1 MADELKF
8 PDPSEH
14 RGARDKDALDE
25 GTARAIRS
33 AYRPPVASGDAET
46 AYWNTLERRIMARV
60 ASAGLAQG
68 DQGWLSVLGSWAQ
81 VGLVAAAALFAV
93 GSAISSNLGEPDE
106 QLAYDGYIQVASP
119 DAVSATAEL
128 MSATDKSSL
137 HEAALQYVLTY

>member
-25 GTARAIRS
+25 GTARVIRS

-81 VGLVAAAALFAV
+81 VGLVAAAAIFAIAGAV
-93 GSAISSNLGEPDE
+93 SNRFGDTEE
-106 QLAYDGYIQVASP
+106 QVAYESVVHSSP
-119 DAVSATAEL
+119 EVFSAPAQIIMASDVSGQR
-128 MSATDKSSL
+128 D
-137 HEAALQYVLTY
+137 AALQYVLSY

>member
-25 GTARAIRS
+25 RTARVIRS

-81 VGLVAAAALFAV
+81 VGLVAAAAIFAIAGAV
-93 GSAISSNLGEPDE
+93 SNRFGDTEE
-106 QLAYDGYIQVASP
+106 QVAYESVVHSSP
-119 DAVSATAEL
+119 EVFSAPAQIIMASDVSGQR
-128 MSATDKSSL
+128 D
-137 HEAALQYVLTY
+137 AALQYVLSY